1 MTRNE
6 ILRLLA
12 ANREKLK
19 ELKVKRLALFGSV
32 ARGEEASES
41 DLDMLV
47 EFTQPISLSLYM
59 NLKFFLEKLVG
70 REVDLVTPDAI
81 RPRLRPYIEKD
92 LVDVA

>member
-1 MTRNE
+1 MTRND

-12 ANREKLK
+12 EHRDKLK

-32 ARGEEASES
+32 ARGEEKSDS

-81 RPRLRPYIEKD
+81 RPRLRPHIEKD
-92 LVDVA
+92 LLDVA